1 MSRLRCY
8 EQNQGRDKIIELV
21 KYSRKQ
27 RELSRTGTDDMP
39 VKVFSASDV
48 IKEHYNQ
55 SGSYIER
62 MQATISGMTA
72 RKIAAIRTGLND
84 L

>member
-1 MSRLRCY
+1 MGRLRCY
-8 EQNQGRDKIIELV
+8 EQNNGRDKIIELV

-55 SGSYIER
+55 SR
-62 MQATISGMTA
+62 LQATIPGMTA
-72 RKIAAIRTGLND
+72 RKIAAIRTGLNN

>member
-1 MSRLRCY
+1 
-8 EQNQGRDKIIELV
+8 
-21 KYSRKQ
+21 
-27 RELSRTGTDDMP
+27 MP

-55 SGSYIER
+55 SRSYIER
-62 MQATISGMTA
+62 LQATIPGMTA
-72 RKIAAIRTGLND
+72 RKIVAIRTGLNN